1 MHGRIL
7 IYRVFDIGKD
17 VNLEAVQ
24 NRFEASTSAQRFRLN
39 RSSKAM
45 IINNAPLSLSVEN
58 SKYDALGHPLNLEV
72 TAKIWHFGALSITL
86 SFEIPENITWERLI
100 ALGNFLEND
109 SNLHNLA
116 KKRAEQII
124 QGMGGDR
131 LNSVNWETYE
141 DYALY
146 FFKKIEGCE
155 KNAMQI
161 FDKHDVFRLILSENN
176 ETLSEQTKKV
186 ILESTFQYSQDDL
199 AVIDW
204 NSALVIEPSGS
215 LDIADVIEFAL
226 CQLLEMRYYD
236 DILDERLSYLYG
248 FLDKQPL
255 WSNPYSKLSKE
266 AARIYLDI
274 ADTIESVENSMKV
287 VGDFYLAKI
296 FRAASQKLRFKDW
309 RESVDQKL
317 SNLAEVSSLFV
328 TESNEKR
335 NQLLE
340 MIIIALIAI
349 EVVPLFFK

>member
-17 VNLEAVQ
+17 VDLEAVQ

-45 IINNAPLSLSVEN
+45 IINNAPLSLSVES

-86 SFEIPENITWERLI
+86 SFEIPENMTWDRLI
-100 ALGNFLEND
+100 AMGNFLEND
-109 SNLHNLA
+109 ANLHNLA

-131 LNSVNWETYE
+131 ISSVNWESYE
-141 DYALY
+141 DYILY
-146 FFKKIEGCE
+146 FFRKIEGCE

-186 ILESTFQYSQDDL
+186 ISESTFQYSQDDL

-204 NSALVIEPSGS
+204 NSALIIEPSGS

-236 DILDERLSYLYG
+236 DILDERLSYLYS

-328 TESNEKR
+328 AESNEKR

>member
-24 NRFEASTSAQRFRLN
+24 SRFEASTSAQRFRLN

-45 IINNAPLSLSVEN
+45 IINNAPLSLSVES

-86 SFEIPENITWERLI
+86 SFEIPPNISWDRLI

-116 KKRAEQII
+116 KKRAEQIL
-124 QGMGGDR
+124 QGMGGER
-131 LNSVNWETYE
+131 ISSVNWETYE

-146 FFKKIEGCE
+146 FFSKIEGCE

-186 ILESTFQYSQDDL
+186 ISESTFQYSQDDL

-204 NSALVIEPSGS
+204 NSALIIEPSGS

-236 DILDERLSYLYG
+236 DILDERLSYLYS
-248 FLDKQPL
+248 FLDKKPL

>member
-17 VNLEAVQ
+17 VDLEAVQ
-24 NRFEASTSAQRFRLN
+24 NRFEASTAAQRFRLN

-45 IINNAPLSLSVEN
+45 IINNAPLSLSIEN

-72 TAKIWHFGALSITL
+72 TAKIWHFGALSLTL
-86 SFEIPENITWERLI
+86 SFEIPDNLTWERLI

-116 KKRAEQII
+116 KKRAEQIL
-124 QGMGGDR
+124 QGMGGER
-131 LNSVNWETYE
+131 ISSVNWETYE
-141 DYALY
+141 DYILY
-146 FFKKIEGCE
+146 FFRRIEGCE
-155 KNAMQI
+155 KNAMQV
-161 FDKHDVFRLILSENN
+161 FEKHDVFRLILSENN

-186 ILESTFQYSQDDL
+186 ISESTFQYSQDDL

-204 NSALVIEPSGS
+204 NSALIIEPSGS

-236 DILDERLSYLYG
+236 DILDERLSYLYS
-248 FLDKQPL
+248 FLDKKPL
-255 WSNPYSKLSKE
+255 WSNPYSKLAKE

>member
-17 VNLEAVQ
+17 VDIESAQ
-24 NRFEASTSAQRFRLN
+24 RRFEASTSAQRFRLN

-45 IINNAPLSLSVEN
+45 IINNAPLSLSVE
-58 SKYDALGHPLNLEV
+58 SSMYDALGHPLNLEV
-72 TAKIWHFGALSITL
+72 TAKIWHFGALSLTL
-86 SFEIPENITWERLI
+86 SFEIPENISWDRLI

-109 SNLHNLA
+109 FNLHNVA

-124 QGMGGDR
+124 QGMEQDR
-131 LNSVNWETYE
+131 LASINWDAYE
-141 DYALY
+141 DYIIY
-146 FFKKIEGCE
+146 FFRKIEGCE
-155 KNAMQI
+155 KNAMQV
-161 FDKHDVFRLILSENN
+161 FEKKDVYRLILSENN

-186 ILESTFQYSQDDL
+186 ISESTYQYSEDDL

-204 NSALVIEPSGS
+204 NSALIIEPSGS

-236 DILDERLSYLYG
+236 DILDERLSYLYS
-248 FLDKQPL
+248 FLDKKPF
-255 WSNPYSKLSKE
+255 WTNPYSKLSKE

-274 ADTIESVENSMKV
+274 AETIESVENSMKV

-335 NQLLE
+335 SQLLE
-340 MIIIALIAI
+340 MIIIVLIAI